1 MIIKRITAY
10 ILLFNI
16 YFFTLLVAIIGGI
29 IPRRRWKPTGRI
41 AVTGTFFN
49 PNWYLSHVTPLARS
63 GVKEVILVVDEPQ
76 MPMDNVTFVCPP
88 KWVAKIL
95 SRAGAKAIWMLLAG
109 LRYKPDLYM
118 GYHIA
123 PGACSAL
130 VAGRIFGRP
139 SCYQMTGGPAEV
151 IGGGIDASESVGGS
165 LGRPSKLIE
174 SLAIHVIRKFDLIVV
189 RGSKARDYLKD
200 QKVKGTIAIITG
212 SVKEHQKLSQSDR
225 TYDLINVG
233 QLVPRKQVEQFVTI
247 VHLTSQQLP
256 KIKAAVVGDGP
267 LLEDLKAQAAQLGLS
282 DKIEFLGKRKDV
294 EAILGSSKVFV
305 MNSKLE
311 GLAIAMME
319 AMAAGA
325 VPVVADV
332 GDLSDLVNDGV
343 NGYLI
348 EPNNI
353 DRYIERI
360 IPILQDQSLKEKLS
374 LKSIEDA
381 KNNCYINVISGRWQ
395 HNLQET
401 IRRAPKVI
409 I

>member
-10 ILLFNI
+10 ILLFNT
-16 YFFTLLVAIIGGI
+16 YFFTLLVAVIGEI

-76 MPMDNVTFVCPP
+76 MPMENVKFVCPP
-88 KWVAKIL
+88 KWVAKLL

-151 IGGGIDASESVGGS
+151 IGGGVDATESVGGS

-174 SLAIHVIRKFDLIVV
+174 SLAINVIRKFDLIVV
-189 RGSKARDYLKD
+189 RGSKARDYLKN

-212 SVKEHQKLSQSDR
+212 SVKEHQKLSQNDR
-225 TYDLINVG
+225 IFDLTSVG
-233 QLVPRKQVEQFVTI
+233 QLVPRKQVEQFITI
-247 VHLTSQQLP
+247 VHLVSQQLP
-256 KIKAAVVGDGP
+256 NVKAAIVGDGP
-267 LLEDLKAQAAQLGLS
+267 LLDDLKAQSAHLGLS
-282 DKIEFLGKRKDV
+282 DKVEFLGKRKDV

-332 GDLSDLVNDGV
+332 GDLSDLVIDGV

-353 DRYIERI
+353 DRYIGRI
-360 IPILQDQSLKEKLS
+360 IPILEDQSLREKLS
-374 LKSIEDA
+374 LRAIENA

-395 HNLQET
+395 HNLQE
-401 IRRAPKVI
+401 IVRQASKVI